1 MTPKKLITQI
11 KDYADCTDASY
22 AMLHFVEQNEKID
35 YSLDKLRSENPNESV
50 RPPARWLY
58 ADGIKQGYEIT
69 KDNTTGLTDKN
80 NRQIG
85 EPTAYALAIEA
96 RFSENRKIQKPKAD
110 NPNELDKPQ
119 EIDNEIQSFVY
130 REKDDKEAKKQKILV
145 AINKKQQDENP
156 KDFTYHLSPRT
167 KAFISR
173 FKLVSHQNK
182 H

>member
-1 MTPKKLITQI
+1 MTPKELIEQI
-11 KDYADCTDASY
+11 KDYADCADASY
-22 AMLHFVEQNEKID
+22 VMLHWVKENEKQGW
-35 YSLDKLRSENPNESV
+35 LDDIKI
-50 RPPARWLY
+50 PPLWIY
-58 ADGIKQGYEIT
+58 ADGIKQGYETIEE
-69 KDNTTGLTDKN
+69 NNLTN
-80 NRQIG
+80 NNNHYISK
-85 EPTAYALAIEA
+85 PTAYALAIEA